1 MAGRLEGKVALVTGG
16 GRGIG
21 RATAERFAREGARV
35 VVSDLEA
42 GPAEEAVQAIRQA
55 GGEAVAVVGDVAKR
69 ADAQAMVQAA
79 VEAFGRLDI
88 VVNNAGIT
96 RDARSV
102 RIKEGEVR
110 MMSEEDWEAV
120 LAVNLKGTWLVSQ
133 AAAAAV
139 MIPQRGG
146 RVINTASVAAR
157 GNIGQANYS
166 ASKAGVIGLTRT
178 LALGSARYNITVNCV
193 APGAV
198 RTRMT
203 EAIPEKIMDRLLAKI
218 PLGRMADPEEIAGVH
233 TFLASDEAAYITGQV
248 FWVDGGLTIGA

>member
-42 GPAEEAVQAIRQA
+42 GPAEETVQVIRKA
-55 GGEAVAVVGDVAKR
+55 GGEAVAVAGDVAKR

-79 VEAFGRLDI
+79 VESFGRLDI

-96 RDARSV
+96 RDALTV

-133 AAAAAV
+133 AAAAV
-139 MIPQRGG
+139 MIPQQSG

-178 LALGSARYNITVNCV
+178 LALEWARYNITVNCV

-198 RTRMT
+198 KTRMT
-203 EAIPEKIMDRLLAKI
+203 AAIPDKIMARLLERI
-218 PLGRMADPEEIAGVH
+218 PLGRMAEPEEIAAVH